1 MINKYFKNK
10 NILITGYEGFLGS
23 NLSKK
28 LVACKANVFGL
39 DILTKRKDSIL
50 KNDYKSI
57 NIINGDVADYNKI
70 LEIIIKNKI
79 GIIFHLAAESLV
91 GKAFANP
98 RNTFSTNICGTWNIL
113 EASRISK
120 TVKSI
125 VVASSDKAYGSHNKL
140 PYKEKAPLSGSHPYD
155 VSKSCADLLTYSYFK
170 TYGLP
175 VCVTRCGNIFGP
187 GDFNF
192 SRIIPDSIKSM
203 ILNKTLIIRSDGKY
217 TRDYIYVD
225 DIVSGYLVLA
235 VKMNDLKIHGE
246 AFNFSNENP
255 ISVLN
260 LVNLILK
267 INGKSKLSYE
277 IKNEAEKEI
286 KHQYLSAS
294 KAKKVLKWQPEH
306 SLEQGLEK
314 TIAWYQNYFSKK
326 SL

>member
-1 MINKYFKNK
+1 MNEYFKNK
-10 NILITGYEGFLGS
+10 RVLVTGYEGFLGS
-23 NLSKK
+23 NLSKI
-28 LVACKANVFGL
+28 LVDLKASVFGL
-39 DILTKRKDSIL
+39 DIVTNRKDSIL
-50 KNDYKSI
+50 KNDYKNI
-57 NIINGDVADYNKI
+57 QIINGDVADFNKTVN
-70 LEIIIKNKI
+70 IIVKNKI
-79 GIIFHLAAESLV
+79 EIIFHLAAESLV
-91 GKAFANP
+91 GKAFADP
-98 RNTFSTNICGTWNIL
+98 RNTFTTNICGTWNIL

-125 VVASSDKAYGSHNKL
+125 VVASSDKAYGSHNRL
-140 PYKEKAPLSGSHPYD
+140 PYKEKAPLFGSHPYD
-155 VSKSCADLLTYSYFK
+155 VSKSCADLLAYSYFK

-225 DIVSGYLVLA
+225 DIVSGYLILA
-235 VKMNDLKIHGE
+235 VKMNELKIHGE

-260 LVNLILK
+260 LVKLISK

-277 IKNEAEKEI
+277 IKNKAEKEI

-314 TIAWYQNYFSKK
+314 TIAWYQNYFLKK

>member
-1 MINKYFKNK
+1 MNKYFKNK
-10 NILITGYEGFLGS
+10 NILITGFEGFLGS
-23 NLSKK
+23 NLTKT
-28 LVACKANVFGL
+28 LLDYNANIYGL
-39 DILTKRKDSIL
+39 DILTNRDNTIL
-50 KNDYKSI
+50 INNYGNI
-57 NIINGDVADYNKI
+57 NIIKGDVADFDTVF
-70 LEIIIKNKI
+70 EIIKKNKI

-91 GKAFANP
+91 GKAFTNP

-155 VSKSCADLLTYSYFK
+155 VSKSCADLLTYTYFK

-203 ILNKTLIIRSDGKY
+203 VLNKTLIIRSDGKY

-235 VKMNDLKIHGE
+235 AKMDALKLYGE

-255 ISVLN
+255 ISVLD
-260 LVNLILK
+260 LVKLILK
-267 INGKSKLSYE
+267 INGKGKLNYE
-277 IKNEAEKEI
+277 IKNLAEKEI
-286 KHQYLSAS
+286 KHQYLSAG
-294 KAKKVLKWQPEH
+294 KAKKVLAWKPEH
-306 SLEQGLEK
+306 SLEEGLEK
-314 TIAWYQNYFSKK
+314 TITWYQNYFLKE

>member
-1 MINKYFKNK
+1 MNNYFKNK
-10 NILITGYEGFLGS
+10 NILITGFEGFLGS
-23 NLSKK
+23 NLTKT
-28 LVACKANVFGL
+28 LLDYNANIFGL
-39 DILTKRKDSIL
+39 DILTNRDRTIL
-50 KNDYKSI
+50 INDYANI
-57 NIINGDVADYNKI
+57 NTINGDVADFDTVF
-70 LEIIIKNKI
+70 EIIKKNKI
-79 GIIFHLAAESLV
+79 QIVFHLAAESLV

-98 RNTFSTNICGTWNIL
+98 RNTFTTNICGTWNIL

-125 VVASSDKAYGSHNKL
+125 IVASSDKAYGSHTKL

-155 VSKSCADLLTYSYFK
+155 VSKSCADLLAYSYFK

-203 ILNKTLIIRSDGKY
+203 VLNKTLIIRSDGKF

-225 DIVSGYLVLA
+225 DIVSGYLILA
-235 VKMNDLKIHGE
+235 SKMKDLKLAGE
-246 AFNFSNENP
+246 AFNFSYENP

-260 LVNLILK
+260 LVRLILK
-267 INGKSKLSYE
+267 IKAKGKLNYE
-277 IKNEAEKEI
+277 IKNEADKEI
-286 KHQYLSAS
+286 KHQYLSAC
-294 KAKKVLKWQPEH
+294 KAKKVLKWKPEH
-306 SLEQGLEK
+306 SLEEGLEK
-314 TIAWYQNYFSKK
+314 TIAWYQNYFLKK